1 VSSYY
6 MSILRDLDI
15 FAFMM
20 LLALACGLKMLI
32 SAREGES
39 GWVWFWALGFVMAS
53 LLTDLIYLRLM

>member
-1 VSSYY
+1 VISHY
-6 MSILRDLDI
+6 MSVLRDLDI

-20 LLALACGLKMLI
+20 LMAFACGLKMLI

-39 GWVWFWALGFVMAS
+39 GWAWVWALGFVMAS